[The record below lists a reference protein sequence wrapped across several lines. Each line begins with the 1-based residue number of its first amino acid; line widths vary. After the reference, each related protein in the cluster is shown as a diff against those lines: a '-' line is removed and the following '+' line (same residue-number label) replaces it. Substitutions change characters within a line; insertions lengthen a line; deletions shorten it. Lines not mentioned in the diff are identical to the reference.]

1 MGEGCCLLPAGVPLG
16 HLNKDRGGGHPIPR
30 EPNAAGLQGDRRLRA
45 GPTPHP
51 RTLRSRSCWD
61 PSCVRLREVRSRREG
76 WRLTGGSPLGSRV
89 ACLPIHPPALPL
101 WLRADPESPGRPPG
115 TSQPPRAERPHPPR
129 PRGAPRGAPPPP
141 GLRPQE
147 LRAAEGRRAFA
158 PAPACWRRRRRDS
171 ATPLR
176 ARLAHIALG
185 ELVPPLSL
193 CHCGRSHPPPPPP
206 RSRGARPQT
215 TGDRRPDPGATFRR
229 RGRHPLLPYCTPA
242 LPPGLPVGHLRGHDP
257 GDTQEVTGGGPRPPH
272 SDTRVAGPLCS
283 RGGRAAPSCRL
294 PAVAASTPRAP
305 SASRSSP
312 RPGGGG
318 GRLLGV
324 RGRPIGGFL
333 KAFWRG
339 ERGMGGAVAKALLA
353 PAAAP
358 PPLPALRLLRSSPP
372 APVSPEPGSA
382 GRRDEGAGAQ
392 DRAADRYRRLSPP
405 ATVRA
410 GAERGAAAGV
420 WAAPAG
426 AAGGGADAR

>member
-257 GDTQEVTGGGPRPPH
+257 GDTQEVTGGGPRPPPLRH
-272 SDTRVAGPLCS
+272 PGGGASLFPWRARGPLLSPPCRRRIHPARS
-283 RGGRAAPSCRL
+283 LRL
-294 PAVAASTPRAP
+294 PELTPTRWRRRAP
-305 SASRSSP
+305 FRGARSSNWWIFKSVLEGGA
-312 RPGGGG
+312 RHGGGG
-318 GRLLGV
+318 GESTSGSGCCSSSAPRS
-324 RGRPIGGFL
+324 PTTS
-333 KAFWRG
+333 
-339 ERGMGGAVAKALLA
+339 LLA
-353 PAAAP
+353 
-358 PPLPALRLLRSSPP
+358 S
-372 APVSPEPGSA
+372 
-382 GRRDEGAGAQ
+382 
-392 DRAADRYRRLSPP
+392 RACVP
-405 ATVRA
+405 RA
-410 GAERGAAAGV
+410 GQRR
-420 WAAPAG
+420 AP
-426 AAGGGADAR
+426 R